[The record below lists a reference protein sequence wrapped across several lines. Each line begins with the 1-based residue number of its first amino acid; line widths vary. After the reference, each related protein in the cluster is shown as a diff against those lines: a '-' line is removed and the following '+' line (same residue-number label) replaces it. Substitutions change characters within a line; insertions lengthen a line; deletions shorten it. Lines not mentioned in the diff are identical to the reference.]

1 MKQDKKHRMGET
13 VPIFW
18 HVVYLRHI
26 VIIIRVLVII
36 MLHGVEFGAIRV
48 QWS

>member
-1 MKQDKKHRMGET
+1 MGET
-13 VPIFW
+13 VSIFW